1 MFDIGWSEMAVIGV
15 VALVVLG
22 PKDLPRVLRQVGQW
36 TGKARALAR
45 EFQGHLDDIAR
56 QSELDELKKQA
67 EKLTS
72 FDVKN
77 EIANTV
83 DPSGD
88 LRKTVEEAA
97 AAAEAAVS
105 QPSAAAQAAVAD
117 ASPEPV
123 ASIEPPRAEV
133 AAPESGT
140 KP

>member
-56 QSELDELKKQA
+56 QAELDELKKQA
-67 EKLTS
+67 EKITS

-83 DPSGD
+83 DPGGE
-88 LRKTVEEAA
+88 LRKTVGEAA

-105 QPSAAAQAAVAD
+105 EPSSTAPGALTP
-117 ASPEPV
+117 ASEPV
-123 ASIEPPRAEV
+123 SALQPP
-133 AAPESGT
+133 APESGA

>member
-1 MFDIGWSEMAVIGV
+1 MFDIGWSEMAVIAA

-22 PKDLPRVLRQVGQW
+22 PKDLPKLLRVVGQW

-72 FDVKN
+72 FDVKS

-83 DPSGD
+83 DPGGEM
-88 LRKTVEEAA
+88 RRTVEEAA
-97 AAAEAAVS
+97 AAA
-105 QPSAAAQAAVAD
+105 QM
-117 ASPEPV
+117 PEPSSPSTP
-123 ASIEPPRAEV
+123 APAIEPPPANPTEPTP
-133 AAPESGT
+133 AIGT
-140 KP
+140 KT